1 MGAGGDRPGGE
12 HGVVGDDGLGDGL
25 GTSVTAPIPTQGA
38 SIELD
43 DVSFGFKG
51 RQVVR
56 HVSGRFAPG
65 TMTAIVGPNGAGKST
80 LIKGIMGVLKPASGH
95 VRVHGA
101 QRNDLAWLPQAGELD
116 RGFPITVLEMVAMGA
131 WRRSGAWRRMND
143 EEMDRVHH
151 ALALVGLKGSGHR
164 IVGTLSGGQLQR
176 VLFARLL
183 MQDAQVLL
191 LDEPFSAVDTHTTE
205 ELMHLLC
212 HWHAQGR
219 SVIAVLHDMDLVQ
232 EHFPRALLL
241 SGEVV
246 AWGDTPQV
254 LTREYLKKAQRLR
267 DEYPA

>member
-1 MGAGGDRPGGE
+1 MGP
-12 HGVVGDDGLGDGL
+12 GLGAVM
-25 GTSVTAPIPTQGA
+25 TTVIPAQGV

-43 DVSFGFKG
+43 DVCLGFKG

-56 HVSGRFAPG
+56 HVSGQFSPG
-65 TMTAIVGPNGAGKST
+65 SMTAIVGPNGAGKST
-80 LIKGIMGVLKPASGH
+80 LIKGIMGVLKPSAGH

-116 RGFPITVLEMVAMGA
+116 RAFPITVLEMVAMGA
-131 WRRSGAWRRMND
+131 WRRSGAWRRMTD
-143 EEMDRVHH
+143 DEMDRVHQ
-151 ALALVGLKGSGHR
+151 ALAMVGLKGSGHR

-212 HWHAQGR
+212 RWHEQGR
-219 SVIAVLHDMDLVQ
+219 SVIAVLHDMDLVH
-232 EHFPRALLL
+232 EHFPRTLLL

-246 AWGDTPQV
+246 AWGDTAQV
-254 LTREYLKKAQRLR
+254 LTRDNLRLARRLR
-267 DEYPA
+267 DEHPA